1 MNVALAEAD
10 VRAMCDKARVAIS
23 AIETLP
29 AGGTRL
35 VCRLSEGA
43 ETMRGKLAKHIVAGD
58 VKRFRFYRT
67 YNY

>member
-1 MNVALAEAD
+1 MNLTLAEAD
-10 VRAMCDKARVAIS
+10 VRAMCDKAGVAIS

-29 AGGTRL
+29 DGGTRL
-35 VCRLSEGA
+35 VCRLGEGA
-43 ETMRGKLAKHIVAGD
+43 DTMRGKLAKHLVAGD